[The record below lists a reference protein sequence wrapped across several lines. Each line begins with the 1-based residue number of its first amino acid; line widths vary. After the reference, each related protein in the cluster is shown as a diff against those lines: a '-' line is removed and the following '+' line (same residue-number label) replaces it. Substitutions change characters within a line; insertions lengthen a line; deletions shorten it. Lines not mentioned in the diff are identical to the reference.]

1 MITFDQVSIR
11 YTESASPV
19 IADTT
24 FTIPDGDLCLVV
36 GGTGSGKTTLLRAIN
51 GLVPHFVGGIMTGQV
66 LVNGRSTRT
75 ERPREL
81 ADLIGFVGQNPLA
94 GFVTDTVEDEVA
106 YGMEQL
112 GIAPTAMR
120 KRVEE
125 TLDLMNIADLRRRP
139 LMQLSGG
146 QQQRVAIASVLAA
159 QPRVIVLDEPT
170 SALDPTA
177 AQDVLSALTTL
188 VHDVGMTAIVAEHR
202 LERVMQAADQVLWL
216 PGDGSATLGPA
227 AQVLG
232 RASVVPPLAELA
244 HALGWSEVPLSVR
257 DARRRVAR
265 EQITLRP
272 LGEGLDTLAS
282 SLLDRQGLRRSSRE
296 RSDRVETTP
305 RLDHV
310 DRVGARDEPRVE
322 ITSRR
327 SSRERSD
334 RAETTPQTHAVTLRS
349 LTVKHGHLRAVDDL
363 TLTLEGGSITALM
376 GRNGAGKSSLMW
388 AIQGALASTGQ
399 LSVAGQD
406 PRALSAEAAR
416 GLVGLVPQE
425 AADLLHLHTV
435 GLECSQSDRE
445 SGVDPGTTWALLRR
459 LGADFGAEHH
469 PRDLSEG
476 QRLALVLAIQLSA
489 DPSVMLLD
497 EPTRGLDY
505 TMKHNLALI
514 LGDLAD
520 AGTCVVVSTHDVEFA
535 ARISERTIVMAEGEV
550 VADGPTREV
559 CTSSPAF
566 APQVTK
572 VFLPDPVLTTDE
584 VVARRV

>member
-1 MITFDQVSIR
+1 MISFDEVSIR

-19 IADTT
+19 IADAS

-51 GLVPHFVGGIMTGQV
+51 GLVPHFVGGIMTGRV
-66 LVNGRSTRT
+66 IVNGRSTRA

-112 GIAPTAMR
+112 GIAATAMR

-125 TLDLMNIADLRRRP
+125 TLDLMNIAELRRRP

-188 VHDVGMTAIVAEHR
+188 VHDVGMTAVVAEHR

-265 EQITLRP
+265 ERITLRP
-272 LGEGLDTLAS
+272 LAAGPDPLRPS
-282 SLLDRQGLRRSSRE
+282 SGE
-296 RSDRVETTP
+296 RSDRVERP
-305 RLDHV
+305 
-310 DRVGARDEPRVE
+310 
-322 ITSRR
+322 
-327 SSRERSD
+327 
-334 RAETTPQTHAVTLRS
+334 AVCLRS
-349 LTVKHGHLRAVDDL
+349 LTVKHGQLRAVDEL
-363 TLTLEGGSITALM
+363 SLTLEGGSITALM

-388 AIQGALASTGQ
+388 AIQGALPSTGT
-399 LSVAGQD
+399 LSVAGRD
-406 PRALSAEAAR
+406 PRTLSAEAAR
-416 GLVGLVPQE
+416 SLVGLVPQE

-435 GLECSQSDRE
+435 GLECAQSDRE
-445 SGVDPGTTWALLRR
+445 SGVNAGTTWALLQR
-459 LGADFGAEHH
+459 LGADFDADHH

-489 DPSVMLLD
+489 GPSVMLLD

-514 LGDLAD
+514 LRDLVD
-520 AGTCVVVSTHDVEFA
+520 RGTCVVVSTHDVEFA
-535 ARISERTIVMAEGEV
+535 ARISQRTIVMAEGEV